1 MIASIAHGLTL
12 FVLSHDL
19 IQKVCNFWDHALSSR
34 FSALVPLASIQI
46 AIRRCGT
53 LVVFSFRTHAGR
65 APNGRIEAI
74 RHEQRG
80 DSAAIKAIESS

>member
-1 MIASIAHGLTL
+1 MVSLSLFCRMISSKKSAT
-12 FVLSHDL
+12 
-19 IQKVCNFWDHALSSR
+19 FWDHALSSR

-65 APNGRIEAI
+65 APQKCCHNGRIEAI